1 MKKYLFA
8 LVIFTVL
15 MSSCRSLTSHTYIK
29 AYDNFVLGDNEHG
42 GYVVKVR
49 NTSRTNLSVY
59 QKAKDGV
66 IDAQIIAKPNEWIT
80 INVKENKALF
90 VGNKSEG
97 IAEVD
102 FIITSNYHLSMGYQ
116 K

>member
-1 MKKYLFA
+1 MKKLLF
-8 LVIFTVL
+8 VL
-15 MSSCRSLTSHTYIK
+15 FSFVLLATSCRSFTSHTYIK

-42 GYVVKVR
+42 AYEVKMR

-59 QKAKDGV
+59 QKAKDGS
-66 IDAQIIAKPNEWIT
+66 IDAQMIAKPNEWIT
-80 INVKENKALF
+80 LQVKENKALF

-97 IAEVD
+97 VAEVD